1 MKIIPKRAAAAGDAG
16 GWGLDHTVGTK
27 LCPEPSMRSGERAE
41 PPMTKA
47 QSTAPSARSGGLDDL
62 NSGPECGVYT

>member
-1 MKIIPKRAAAAGDAG
+1 
-16 GWGLDHTVGTK
+16 
-27 LCPEPSMRSGERAE
+27 
-41 PPMTKA
+41 MTKA